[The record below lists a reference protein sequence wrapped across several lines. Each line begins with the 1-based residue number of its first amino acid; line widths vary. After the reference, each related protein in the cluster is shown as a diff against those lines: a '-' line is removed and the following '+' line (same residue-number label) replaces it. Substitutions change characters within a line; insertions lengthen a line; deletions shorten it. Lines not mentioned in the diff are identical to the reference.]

1 MLFRVLV
8 FILLVIAGYQTS
20 RRIRGNTFSISLV
33 STLLL
38 VMVVAFFILG
48 KKLFAM
54 VGFSMYL
61 MLIILGFAVGIF
73 AGLSN
78 HKKQLQQGRNLPGSR
93 NESENQH

>member
-8 FILLVIAGYQTS
+8 FFLLVIAGYQTS

-33 STLLL
+33 STLLV
-38 VMVVAFFILG
+38 VMVVVFFVLG

-61 MLIILGFAVGIF
+61 MLIILGFAAGIF
-73 AGLSN
+73 AGLTN
-78 HKKQLQQGRNLPGSR
+78 QKKQIQQSRNLPR
-93 NESENQH
+93 PRDDSENQH

>member
-8 FILLVIAGYQTS
+8 FFLLVIAGYQTS

-33 STLLL
+33 STLLV
-38 VMVVAFFILG
+38 VMVVAFFVLG

-61 MLIILGFAVGIF
+61 MLIILGFAAGIF

-78 HKKQLQQGRNLPGSR
+78 QKKQIQQNRNLPR
-93 NESENQH
+93 PQNDSENQH